1 MFRIVLFFVYFCYD
15 RTNLLTLFIIETD
28 QAIIEGKQ
36 SNYKSLMTTFEAQK
50 IVTINE
56 RSVEIEDLIHITRE
70 KEGNSYISFYNC
82 IDCNT
87 QLSYS

>member
-1 MFRIVLFFVYFCYD
+1 M
-15 RTNLLTLFIIETD
+15 IED
-28 QAIIEGKQ
+28 KQ
-36 SNYKSLMTTFEAQK
+36 RNDKSLMTSFEAQK
-50 IVTINE
+50 IVVNE

-70 KEGNSYISFYNC
+70 KEGNSYIFFNNY